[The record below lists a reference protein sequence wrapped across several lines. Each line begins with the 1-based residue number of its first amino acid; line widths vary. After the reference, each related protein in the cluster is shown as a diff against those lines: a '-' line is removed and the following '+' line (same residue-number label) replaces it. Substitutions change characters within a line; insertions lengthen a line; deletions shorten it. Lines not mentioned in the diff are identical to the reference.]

1 MEIEMR
7 IGMGYDVHRLVEGR
21 PLVIGGVTIPYE
33 LGLLGHSDADVLL
46 HAIADALLGAAAL
59 GDIGK
64 HFPDTDPAYKGISSL
79 ILLEKVGKLL
89 EENMFYIENIDATII
104 AQAPKM
110 RPHIDQMR
118 ENIAKALGIGTEQV
132 NVKATTEEGL
142 GFTGEGAGISS
153 QAVCMLTSPR
163 EMATMEAT
171 AANRQP
177 EGDSPCDSCS
187 GCARLRSGKEV

>member
-1 MEIEMR
+1 
-7 IGMGYDVHRLVEGR
+7 MGYDVHRLVEGR
-21 PLVIGGVTIPYE
+21 PLVMGGVTIPYE

-64 HFPDTDPAYKGISSL
+64 HFPDTDPAYKGISSM

-89 EENMFYIENIDATII
+89 EENMFFIENIDATII

-118 ENIAKALGIGTEQV
+118 ENIARALGISTDQV

-142 GFTGEGAGISS
+142 GFTGEGEGISA

-163 EMATMEAT
+163 EMATINAMEAG
-171 AANRQP
+171 AR
-177 EGDSPCDSCS
+177 SCES
-187 GCARLRSGKEV
+187 CPGCSARTQ

>member
-1 MEIEMR
+1 M
-7 IGMGYDVHRLVEGR
+7 
-21 PLVIGGVTIPYE
+21 GGVTIPYE

-89 EENMFYIENIDATII
+89 EENMFFIENIDATII

-110 RPHIDQMR
+110 RPYIDEMR
-118 ENIAKALGIGTEQV
+118 ENIAKALGISIEQV

-142 GFTGEGAGISS
+142 GFTGEGKGISS
-153 QAVCMLTSPR
+153 QAICMLTSPR
-163 EMATMEAT
+163 EMATMEASGGT
-171 AANRQP
+171 KSVAGGSC
-177 EGDSPCDSCS
+177 EGCQ
-187 GCARLRSGKEV
+187 GCVALK